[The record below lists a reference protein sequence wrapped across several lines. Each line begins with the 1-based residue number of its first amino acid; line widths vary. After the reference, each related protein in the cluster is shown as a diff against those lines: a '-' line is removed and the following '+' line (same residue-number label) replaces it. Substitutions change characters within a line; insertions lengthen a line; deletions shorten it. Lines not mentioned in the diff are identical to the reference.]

1 MTTKQKIIAVVLS
14 TITLVACMFGVYK
27 FVNRKSKHNVK
38 TPIDSKISNE
48 LDSETEEGSGSEG
61 SVSDEDED
69 KGEGESEDEGGEE
82 GSENKDIQTNKTP
95 EINIED
101 SENQI
106 IENDENDKPLQ
117 PDDSSNAALIQAGQ
131 DVQSEILNNKSSNTE
146 NEVKTLVEAKD
157 EKNEEIKGK
166 NDTLTDD
173 KQNITNEPTEE
184 EIQSQILN
192 NKSSN
197 TENEV
202 KTLVEAKEVK
212 VEKVKDKNTTLTEV
226 KTLPAEIKDEE
237 NEKVK
242 KTDNQEKTADDAEK
256 K

>member
-1 MTTKQKIIAVVLS
+1 M
-14 TITLVACMFGVYK
+14 
-27 FVNRKSKHNVK
+27 
-38 TPIDSKISNE
+38 
-48 LDSETEEGSGSEG
+48 
-61 SVSDEDED
+61 
-69 KGEGESEDEGGEE
+69 
-82 GSENKDIQTNKTP
+82 
-95 EINIED
+95 
-101 SENQI
+101 
-106 IENDENDKPLQ
+106 
-117 PDDSSNAALIQAGQ
+117 
-131 DVQSEILNNKSSNTE
+131 
-146 NEVKTLVEAKD
+146 KTLVEAKD